1 MKKFLLLSVFAV
13 AIVFSSIAQHNATER
28 HGDRQK
34 ISSVKNHVPISL
46 NRSVDDIVFSEDF
59 SNDGFDNWT
68 VMGEGADNWSASD
81 TDHAGGELPEALM
94 SFAPVFT
101 GTSRLVSPVINTSG
115 YSNLNLSFLHVLDLW
130 VGGGGF
136 WVSVETTSDGGT
148 TWNQVWELNWT
159 TVDDYYAFEVL
170 AMTTPDV
177 GSENFQFCFK
187 FEDNSDLLDFWA
199 IDNVTLEVPFLYD
212 VTPTAIL
219 GLDDIIN
226 DGNDVIVSSTVNNYG
241 SETVS
246 FDVNLAIDDGT
257 SVIFDETETVTDLAY
272 GESNTVNFNSWT
284 AVEGNYT
291 ATVTTLLSGDE
302 NTANDEI
309 VMPFTVYGVNTYC
322 FPSADCSWGDGFTD
336 FAFAGIENYESGCSD
351 DGYGNFTYMEA
362 EVEIGSTYTAT
373 VASAYSNNYVSMWID
388 FNQDFE
394 FSDNERVLTDFLIP
408 ESGVLTDV
416 DVTIPGY
423 GLPGTTTMRIGANY
437 GDISSPDP
445 CATFEYGEWEDY
457 TVVVS
462 GTSINYDALAVS
474 IDVSS
479 ILPQGDILPMAT
491 LKNNGVETISF
502 PVTCSTDGY
511 SSTIDVTDLGSGE
524 EIQVEFDNWP
534 ATPGAY
540 DFEVVTALE
549 GDEIPGNDMVN
560 KSITIVEY
568 IPTKIVVGEEGTGT
582 WCGWCVR
589 GAVYMDS
596 MAMKYPDTWIGI
608 AVHNGDPM
616 VVDEYDAGIGPLIGY
631 AYPGGI
637 VDRSIGTDPSYFEA
651 AYLERI
657 NRVAAAGIIIE
668 NKSFNAA
675 TGELTFTLTSDFVAT
690 VSDYRFNA
698 VIVENGVTGE
708 GDGWDQANYYSG
720 GGNGPMGGYE
730 NLPDPVPAE
739 LMVYEHVARAILGGF
754 AGAEGSLPATVNA
767 GETHSYEFTTTLS
780 EDWDINHIKIV
791 GMLIDNATG
800 EIVNGIKDELIIT
813 DISNQ
818 IASNTDLILYP
829 NPARDAFKIANIT
842 GGDVYVYNM
851 NGQLLLEEKNVSGTT
866 NIDVSNFMNGT
877 YIIRVIMDNQAFTS
891 KLNIIK

>member
-46 NRSVDDIVFSEDF
+46 NRSVDAVVFEEDF
-59 SNDGFDNWT
+59 SNDSLAYWT
-68 VMGEGADNWSASD
+68 VMGEGADNWS
-81 TDHAGGELPEALM
+81 TVETNQAGGEAPEAEM
-94 SFAPVFT
+94 YFSPIFT
-101 GTSRLVSPVINTSG
+101 GTTRLVSPVINTSG
-115 YSNLNLSFLHVLDLW
+115 HTTLILSFLHVLEVW
-130 VGGGGF
+130 SGGGNF
-136 WVSVETTSDGGT
+136 WVAVETTSDGGT
-148 TWNQVWELNWT
+148 TWNQVWELYWDST
-159 TVDDYYAFEVL
+159 DDYYAMEFLGVNT
-170 AMTTPDV
+170 ADV
-177 GSENFQFCFK
+177 GSDSFQFCFK
-187 FEDNSDLLDFWA
+187 FEDNSDLLDWWR
-199 IDNVTLEVPFLYD
+199 IDNIILEEPYTYD
-212 VTPTAIL
+212 VATTAIL

-226 DGNDVIVSSTVNNYG
+226 DGDDVMVAAEVTNFG
-241 SETVS
+241 TETVT

-257 SVIFDETETVTDLAY
+257 SVIFDETETVTDLVF
-272 GESNTVNFNSWT
+272 GESIIVDFNSWT

-291 ATVTTLLSGDE
+291 ATVNTLLTGDE

-309 VMPFTVYGVNTYC
+309 VMPFTVYGANTYC
-322 FPSADCSWGDGFTD
+322 FPSGDCSYADGFID

-351 DGYGNFTYMEA
+351 NGYGNFTYMEGA
-362 EVEIGSTYTAT
+362 VEIGSTYTAT
-373 VASAYSNNYVSMWID
+373 MASGYSSNYVSMWID
-388 FNQDFE
+388 FNLDYV

-408 ESGVLTDV
+408 ESNTLTDV
-416 DVTIPGY
+416 DVIIPGY

-445 CATFEYGEWEDY
+445 CADFVYGEWEDY
-457 TVVVS
+457 TLVVS
-462 GTSINYDALAVS
+462 GTPISYDAVVVS
-474 IDVSS
+474 IDITP
-479 ILPQGDILPMAT
+479 ILPQGDVTPKAT
-491 LKNNGVETISF
+491 VFNNGTETISF
-502 PVTCSTDGY
+502 PITCSTDGY
-511 SSTIDVTDLGSGE
+511 TSTVNITDLGSGE
-524 EIQVEFDNWP
+524 QLQVEFDTWS

-568 IPTKIVVGEEGTGT
+568 VPTKIVVGEEGTGT